1 VKIVL
6 WRLVAAIP
14 LLFLASIGAFLLIRL
29 TPGDPA
35 GAVISENATQAEI
48 DAVHHK
54 FGLDQPLPIQYERWL
69 IAGLHG
75 DLGTA
80 YTLNR
85 SVTNLILDRL
95 PVTLSLAGL
104 AMLISIPVA
113 ATLGAIAGANE
124 GSPADR
130 LITVFASIGMAM
142 PSFWIGL
149 LLALFFAVQLG
160 LLPATGYVSFTE
172 DPVAW
177 FTHLLL
183 PAVTLA
189 LPSTSELTR
198 QLRSSMADVMHRDY
212 IRTAQAKGLPRL
224 LILGKHAFKNA
235 AIPVVTLLGLQL
247 IAMLGGAV
255 IVESIFGLP
264 GFGGL
269 VVSAANNRD
278 LPILQ
283 GVVVVVAIIAV
294 IVNLIVDASY
304 RALNP
309 RVRLT

>member
-124 GSPADR
+124 GSLADR

-149 LLALFFAVQLG
+149 LLALF
-160 LLPATGYVSFTE
+160 GYVSFTE